1 MKKKPF
7 FSKMEKRIMAIVGMA
22 WLIPFSYSLY
32 WTTGSRKPT
41 NEMIAWNDGGKYQA
55 QIDKYF
61 ANMHCLSTLTW
72 IAYIVVILF
81 LIYIWYYKA
90 LLGYKRYPI
99 VEGEAKVIGK
109 RTAVEGY
116 VMDGS
121 GGVGTNCF
129 VTFEYPDQQRIEL
142 LVANNLYGTLMIG
155 DTGKLKS
162 QGNCMLDFQRHLKKW
177 DLRDKPDKKAQDEE
191 KSGEK
196 NSDIKTTAT

>member
-7 FSKMEKRIMAIVGMA
+7 FSKMEKRIMTIVGMA

-61 ANMHCLSTLTW
+61 ANMHCVS
-72 IAYIVVILF
+72 ILF
-81 LIYIWYYKA
+81 YLAIIVLLIFLCYVWRKMM
-90 LLGYKRYPI
+90 LGYKRYPI

-116 VMDGS
+116 VVDGS

-142 LVANNLYGTLMIG
+142 LVAGNLYGTLMIG

-177 DLRDKPDKKAQDEE
+177 DLRDKQTQDEE

-196 NSDIKTTAT
+196 E